1 MSQVAI
7 RPRGRPSGRFF
18 LSSLIANESGA
29 GGGVD
34 MTSQQPANMSL
45 SHLAASQSN
54 GVNQQHTSD
63 IPQATDLRLRTGGEL
78 SLAGVNGVMVPA
90 DLALES
96 PPGLSDKETNDDEAA
111 TDLSMSGHRSVTSLQ
126 RENDG
131 NMSTPELQ
139 PVGFDN
145 KVR

>member
-29 GGGVD
+29 GSGVD

-54 GVNQQHTSD
+54 GVSQQHTND

-96 PPGLSDKETNDDEAA
+96 PPVRRRKSVACG
-111 TDLSMSGHRSVTSLQ
+111 MSLVCC
-126 RENDG
+126 
-131 NMSTPELQ
+131 
-139 PVGFDN
+139 
-145 KVR
+145 